1 MQGMRTY
8 EGTFIFRPSLD
19 EAGLA
24 EEMGKVDELVV
35 AEGGEIKEWD
45 KWGKRRLAYEIKGE
59 HDGYYAFLTFEA
71 DPASIEKL
79 VDGYRLRAN
88 ILRNMNI
95 VMDE

>member
-1 MQGMRTY
+1 MRDY
-8 EGTFIFRPSLD
+8 EGAFIFRPSLD

-24 EEMGKVDELVV
+24 EEMGKVEELIA
-35 AEGGEIKEWD
+35 AEGGTVKEWD

-59 HDGYYAFLTFEA
+59 SDGYYAFLKFEA

-79 VDGYRLRAN
+79 VEAYRLREN

-95 VMDE
+95 LLDEKDA

>member
-1 MQGMRTY
+1 MRTY

-24 EEMGKVDELVV
+24 EEMGKVEELIV

-45 KWGKRRLAYEIKGE
+45 KWGKRRLAYEIRGE
-59 HDGYYAFLTFEA
+59 HDGYYAFLAFEA

-79 VDGYRLRAN
+79 VEAYRLREN

-95 VMDE
+95 VMGE